1 LVFSPEPNGVFAYR
15 YVASPESG
23 IGRDFRGL
31 LDEDKRN
38 LYKFCI
44 KHKICKEIPMMILKG
59 NISLKG
65 ILSVLTIASFLT
77 AGHGAG
83 GTAFAQE
90 VIPGTGG
97 RILATEP
104 VSPETPETAAAGK
117 VGEEAGK
124 SVSGGVSVGT
134 IVFSVAMI
142 AATIAIGVIA
152 IGGGST
158 TTATNH

>member
-1 LVFSPEPNGVFAYR
+1 
-15 YVASPESG
+15 
-23 IGRDFRGL
+23 
-31 LDEDKRN
+31 
-38 LYKFCI
+38 
-44 KHKICKEIPMMILKG
+44 MMILKG
-59 NISLKG
+59 KISLKG

-90 VIPGTGG
+90 VKPGTGG